1 MGEAIVNMHSLE
13 TTRDLVERIREG
25 DRGARDRLLGRYL
38 PILTRWARGRLPPQ
52 ARDLNETADLVQ
64 VALVRAME
72 NLPAFQVQGEGAFFG
87 YLRHVMM
94 NLVRDEIR
102 RTGRRPSHEEVP
114 SDIPDA
120 QAEPDMEA
128 ISSQALESYERAL
141 QAMSPEERDLVIMR
155 VELGL
160 SNEEI
165 AIASASPST
174 NAGRMRLARALLHL
188 AELMHEYRSG

>member
-1 MGEAIVNMHSLE
+1 MSANDSLE
-13 TTRDLVERIREG
+13 TTRDLVSRIREG
-25 DRGARDRLLGRYL
+25 DTSARDRLLKRYMPML
-38 PILTRWARGRLPPQ
+38 LRWAHGRLPPQ

-64 VALVRAME
+64 VTLVRALE
-72 NLPAFQVQGEGAFFG
+72 NLAAFNVQGEGAFFG
-87 YLRHVMM
+87 YLRHVMT

-114 SDIPDA
+114 SDLPDA
-120 QAEPDMEA
+120 SAEPDVEA
-128 ISSQALESYERAL
+128 ISSEALSSYERAL
-141 QAMSPEERDLVIMR
+141 QQMHPDERDLIIMR

-165 AIASASPST
+165 AIASSSPST

-188 AELMHEYRSG
+188 AELMHDYRPK